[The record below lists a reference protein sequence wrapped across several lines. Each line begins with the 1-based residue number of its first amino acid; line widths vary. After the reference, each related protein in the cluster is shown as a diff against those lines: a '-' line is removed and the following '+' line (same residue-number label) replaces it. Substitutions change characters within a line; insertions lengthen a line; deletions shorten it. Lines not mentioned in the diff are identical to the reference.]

1 MPTGRAR
8 AAAVVA
14 ALAALAGLV
23 GTAVF
28 TAARD
33 GAAPVSPTSTTA
45 APTTT
50 SVSDEALAGAIAS
63 SLQADL
69 TVTITAAEAR
79 CIADALVSVLELRR
93 LERLV
98 GDADPLSS
106 LTAAERDDLVRGVV
120 GCVPPDQAA
129 AILGS
134 PTTTAPPVELPDED
148 L

>member
-1 MPTGRAR
+1 MRVRVR
-8 AAAVVA
+8 AAATVA
-14 ALAALAGLV
+14 ALVALAGLI
-23 GTAVF
+23 GAAVF

-33 GAAPVSPTSTTA
+33 DATPASTTSTTT

-50 SVSDEALAGAIAS
+50 TVSDEALADAIAS

-79 CIADALVSVLELRR
+79 CIADVVVVVVELRR

-98 GDADPLSS
+98 GDADPLAS
-106 LTAAERDDLVRGVV
+106 LTPTERDQLVRGVV
-120 GCVPPDQAA
+120 DCVSPEQAA